1 MYNLKYNLIIL
12 VNAMALKLFSN
23 KEIQIL
29 KSNKYTYTITNK
41 SIKFTTEFKQLF
53 YNKALEGMS
62 PLNYPP

>member
-1 MYNLKYNLIIL
+1 
-12 VNAMALKLFSN
+12 MALKLFSN